1 MTSKLSSKSKIRLGI
16 VANEFFDQRISRL
29 GGFGMLSKQIVAASH
44 SATDPKLLVDMYWGH
59 PQNEGEESGRVNR
72 VYDRPLRIPSWNWKR
87 DKASV
92 LLRGAQPDIFLTI
105 DYRPSYEYFISMFPN
120 APMLM
125 WVQDPKTPEDWER
138 IATTH
143 VPGQE
148 GIAPRGLE
156 YIDCLPLADL
166 VRERREKG
174 LKTIFAAPS
183 PFLNEK
189 VMSTYGCEPD
199 EVASLCYPMEP
210 APAGPYKKSEK
221 PTVMF
226 LGRLDPQKR
235 PWLIPEI
242 ARKMPDVTFRLF
254 GKSHFTGPG
263 AWEPTDLPENVV
275 MLGHMEGEE
284 KHEMIASSWLHVNT
298 AIHEGLPIAFVEGLQ
313 CEVPI
318 VSCVNPE
325 RVPERFGA
333 YVGEYRGVGF
343 ESVDPFV
350 AALRDLVDNHDKR
363 HNLGVAGREWA
374 NETHSASGFMTAF
387 RKLLVQADEMSE
399 SRVIA

>member
-1 MTSKLSSKSKIRLGI
+1 MASSLSSKSTIRLGI
-16 VANEFFDQRISRL
+16 IANEFFDERISRL
-29 GGFGMLSKQIVAASH
+29 GGFGMLSKQITAAAKGS
-44 SATDPKLLVDMYWGH
+44 TDPKLLVDMYWGH
-59 PQNEGEESGRVNR
+59 QPELADGQANPTS
-72 VYDRPLRIPSWNWKR
+72 VYDRPLYIPSNRWRR
-87 DKASV
+87 DKLELMV
-92 LLRGAQPDIFLTI
+92 KMAQPDLFLTI
-105 DYRPSYEYFISMFPN
+105 DYRANYDYYLSMFPK
-120 APMLM
+120 AVMLM
-125 WVQDPKTPEDWER
+125 WVQDPKTPEDWAR

-143 VPGQE
+143 VPGQPDVP
-148 GIAPRGLE
+148 PRGLE
-156 YIDCLPLADL
+156 YIDCTPLADL
-166 VRERREKG
+166 VRQRREKG
-174 LKTIFAAPS
+174 LKTIFATPS
-183 PFLNEK
+183 PFLNAK
-189 VMSTYGCEPD
+189 IQSTYGCEAD

-210 APAGPYKKSEK
+210 APAGPYVKSDK

-263 AWEPTDLPENVV
+263 SWEPEDLPPNVV
-275 MLGHMEGEE
+275 MLGHMEGHE

-325 RVPERFGA
+325 RVPERFGH
-333 YVGEYRGVGF
+333 YVGEYPGVGF

-350 AALRDLVDNHDKR
+350 AALRELVDNHDKR
-363 HNLGVAGREWA
+363 HSLAVAGREWA
-374 NETHSASGFMTAF
+374 NTTHSASGFLTAF
-387 RKLLVQADEMSE
+387 DKLLASADQM
-399 SRVIA
+399 A

>member
-1 MTSKLSSKSKIRLGI
+1 MSTPLSEKSKIRLGI
-16 VANEFFDQRISRL
+16 IANEFFDARISRL

-44 SATDPKLLVDMYWGH
+44 DAKNPKLLVDMYWAH
-59 PQNEGEESGRVNR
+59 RMESDGPLEQKK
-72 VYDRPLRIPSWNWKR
+72 VYGRPLRVPSWNWKR
-87 DKASV
+87 DKASI
-92 LLRGAQPDIFLTI
+92 LMRGARPDVILTI
-105 DYRPSYEYFISMFPN
+105 DYRKSYEYYLSMFPDV
-120 APMLM
+120 PMLM
-125 WVQDPKTPEDWER
+125 WVQDPKTPEDWAR

-148 GIAPRGLE
+148 GIPPRGLE
-156 YIDCLPLADL
+156 YIDCTPLAEL
-166 VRERREKG
+166 VAERRARNQR
-174 LKTIFAAPS
+174 TIFAAPS
-183 PFLNEK
+183 PFLNDK
-189 VMSTYGCEPD
+189 VLSTYGCEAD

-210 APAGPYKKSEK
+210 APAGPYKKTEK

-242 ARKMPDVTFRLF
+242 ARKMPDVTFKLF

-263 AWEPTDLPENVV
+263 SWEPENLPDNVI
-275 MLGHMEGEE
+275 MLGHMEGQE

-313 CEVPI
+313 REVPI

-333 YVGEYRGVGF
+333 YVGEYPGLGF

-350 AALRDLVDNHDKR
+350 SALRDLIDNHDKR
-363 HNLGVAGREWA
+363 HNMAVAGREWA
-374 NETHSASGFMTAF
+374 DETHSAQGFRTAF
-387 RKLLVQADEMSE
+387 SRLLKQADQMT
-399 SRVIA
+399 